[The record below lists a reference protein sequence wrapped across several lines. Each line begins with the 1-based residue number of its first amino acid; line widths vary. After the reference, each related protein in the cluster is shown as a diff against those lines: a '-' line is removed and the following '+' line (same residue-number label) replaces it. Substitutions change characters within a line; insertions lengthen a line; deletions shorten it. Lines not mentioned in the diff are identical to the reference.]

1 MKVTVFANELKLAR
15 KRLGLTQEEV
25 CLKVGIAEIATLS
38 RWENAKEMPS
48 KDMFEKLYFLYDED
62 PYLDYLYLL
71 SSSPSGRRIL
81 PFMEKRDIGNS
92 VLLLQKEHTDINR
105 VKDTM
110 IEIAC
115 DGQID
120 EHEQASWE
128 KSMKEV
134 DELAVACMGLRFIKN
149 KKPLQDGRLERA
161 YI

>member
-1 MKVTVFANELKLAR
+1 MKSTTFAVELMIAR
-15 KRLGLTQEEV
+15 KNKKLTQEQV
-25 CLKVGIAEIATLS
+25 CLKVDIAEPAMLS
-38 RWENAKEMPS
+38 RWENAKEIPS
-48 KDMFEKLYFLYDED
+48 ENMFEKLQTLYED
-62 PYLDYLYLL
+62 PYLDYLYLRCT
-71 SSSPSGRRIL
+71 PSGRRVL
-81 PFMEKRDIGNS
+81 PNIERRDLGNS

-120 EHEQASWE
+120 EHEQANWE

-134 DELAVACMGLRFIKN
+134 DELASACMALRFIQN
-149 KKPLQDGRLERA
+149 KKPLQGCNLEKA